1 MKKNI
6 AFDIVAK
13 HINKWDA
20 WGLLSGGAPL
30 DEYDI
35 ETQRI
40 VNALPLIKSQMSLAN
55 TIKEVFDKAFGEEH
69 NLENCIKVA
78 ENIWDELMS
87 EEDSTFFK

>member
-13 HINKWDA
+13 HINKWDS
-20 WGLLSGGAPL
+20 WGLLAGGAPL

-40 VNALPLIKSQMSLAN
+40 VNSLPLIKNQMNLAH

-69 NLENCIKVA
+69 DLENCFNVA
-78 ENIWDELMS
+78 KDIWDELMR
-87 EEDSTFFK
+87 EEDTTFFN